1 LLHKATGL
9 KRHQQAVHRTFGQT
23 KGAGNVGDTS
33 SFWTLLQGE
42 QDVEGFD

>member
-23 KGAGNVGDTS
+23 KGAGNVGDTP
-33 SFWTLLQGE
+33 SFWALLQSE